1 MSTVSSRDAVEAG
14 TRAWLENQLDEGM
27 LERERETPMYDAAG
41 RPLRMT
47 KLHFDGLVRKLRMLR
62 WLDRMRFDSFIDV
75 ASGWENFPA
84 IVRRRYGVPAY
95 ASDLNHA
102 LNHPVDM
109 AIGGKVDHAVTLNL
123 TSLPFADGA
132 FDAVVC
138 SEVLEHLVRPVE
150 AVSELV
156 RVARRY
162 LIVTSLETL
171 AGDRFRRWL
180 SEMRLDVRVPHVER
194 NFLVAGE
201 VEALFGAGS
210 RHENLQH
217 LPSMPGGG
225 AGGDA
230 AVADLVDRGALVS
243 ALVRAVAVPAHGP
256 STLGLLVVKCTAGAP
271 LAEPRPGAD
280 EELARLVIDEAARY
294 ERHAREVMETCARHQ
309 LGWEVPPADPAPGR
323 PVAAELRARLRC
335 PDCRAAGFAAGDA
348 PGLVCGGCGAS
359 FRSEYGVPILY
370 PTRGDA
376 AGPTEAEC
384 LARLCGDDAAAA
396 AVVRRVRRRLRR
408 NEHGPR
414 PLQRIVQALERRI
427 GPLG

>member
-1 MSTVSSRDAVEAG
+1 VGSRDAVEAE
-14 TRAWLENQLDEGM
+14 TRAWLENALDEGM
-27 LERERETPMYDAAG
+27 LERDREAPMYDADG

-84 IVRRRYGVPAY
+84 IVRRRYGVPSY
-95 ASDLNHA
+95 GSDLNHA

-109 AIGGKVDHAVTLNL
+109 ALGGKVDHAVTLNL
-123 TSLPFADGA
+123 ASLPFADGA

-138 SEVLEHLVRPVE
+138 SEVLEHLVCPVE
-150 AVSELV
+150 AVSELM

-171 AGDRFRRWL
+171 AADRFRRWI

-194 NFLVAGE
+194 NFLVAAE

-210 RHENLQH
+210 RHENLLH

-225 AGGDA
+225 AGGDE
-230 AVADLVDRGALVS
+230 AVTGLADLEALVA
-243 ALVRAVAVPAHGP
+243 ALVRAVSTTAHGP
-256 STLGLLVVKCTAGAP
+256 GGLGLLVVKLQPGVP
-271 LAEPRPGAD
+271 LAERRPGAD
-280 EELARLVIDEAARY
+280 EELARLVIAEAARF
-294 ERHAREVMETCARHQ
+294 ERHAHDVLVTCARHK
-309 LGWEVPPADPAPGR
+309 LGWEEPPADPALDR
-323 PVAAELRARLRC
+323 PVADELRARLRC
-335 PDCRAAGFAAGDA
+335 PDCRAAGFAARGG
-348 PGLVCGGCGAS
+348 PGLVCSGCGAS

-370 PTRGDA
+370 PTLGDA
-376 AGPTEAEC
+376 AGPSEAEC
-384 LARLCGDDAAAA
+384 LARLCAGDAAAA
-396 AVVRRVRRRLRR
+396 RIVQRVRRRLRR

-414 PLQRIVQALERRI
+414 ALQRIVQALERRF